1 MRGYVS
7 RETQL
12 KGVNNMEKEKS
23 IELIQKFSNVRGISA
38 FEDDVTALFK
48 EEVKDAGAV
57 SEDHMRNVFVHQAHN
72 QGSRPVVE
80 LDAHSDEV
88 GFMIRAIKPNGQM
101 MFVNVGGWATVT
113 IPAQKVKIRNRD
125 GEWISGIISS
135 TPPHFMTPEERTR
148 LPKPEELSI
157 DVGASSAA
165 EIAEIYH
172 IEIGAPVVPDVTCEY
187 NDKTGLF
194 LGKAFDNRIG
204 TTLLAAT
211 MNDIA
216 SEQLDVDVVAGL
228 SSQEEVGDRGAEVVV
243 RKIKPDLAIVF
254 EGAPADDTVMPD
266 YLIQTGM
273 RKGPML
279 RHFDS
284 TIVTNPHFQQFAL
297 DIAAKNNIPVQ
308 RSVRTGG
315 GQDGAIINRYNGAPT
330 IVISVPVRYAH
341 TAYCFIAFEDYQNA
355 LELAKLIIKELN
367 ADVLSE
373 F

>member
-1 MRGYVS
+1 M
-7 RETQL
+7 
-12 KGVNNMEKEKS
+12 GVEKMDKS
-23 IELIQKFSNVRGISA
+23 KAIKLIQDLSNARGISA
-38 FEDDVTALFK
+38 FEDEVTGLFTR
-48 EEVKDAGAV
+48 EVAGTGEIT
-57 SEDHMRNVFVHQAHN
+57 EDHMRNVFVNHQFN
-72 QGSRPVVE
+72 NGERPVVE

-113 IPAQKVKIRNRD
+113 IPAQKVKIQNRN
-125 GEWISGIISS
+125 GEWISGIVSS
-135 TPPHFMTPEERTR
+135 TPPHFMTAEERTR
-148 LPKPEELSI
+148 LPKTTELSI
-157 DVGASSAA
+157 DVGASSAQ
-165 EIAEIYH
+165 EIEEIYG
-172 IEIGAPVVPDVTCEY
+172 IEVGAPVVPDVTCEY
-187 NDKTGLF
+187 NEQTGLF

-204 TTLLAAT
+204 TALLAST
-211 MNDIA
+211 MKDMTN
-216 SEQLDVDVVAGL
+216 EKLDVDVVAGL

-266 YLIQTGM
+266 YLIQSGL

-279 RHFDS
+279 RDFDS
-284 TIVTNPHFQQFAL
+284 TIVTNPHFQRFAL
-297 DIAAKNNIPVQ
+297 DIAKENNIPVQ

-341 TAYCFIAFEDYQNA
+341 TPYCFIAYKDYENA
-355 LELAKLIIKELN
+355 LELVKNILRKLN
-367 ADVLSE
+367 AQQLSK

>member
-1 MRGYVS
+1 
-7 RETQL
+7 
-12 KGVNNMEKEKS
+12 MEKS
-23 IELIQKFSNVRGISA
+23 AAIDLIQKLSNVYGISA
-38 FEDDVTALFK
+38 FEDEVTALFK
-48 EEVKDAGAV
+48 DEVAGSGKV
-57 SEDHMRNVFVHQAHN
+57 SEDHMRNVFVQQKN
-72 QGSRPVVE
+72 NNGKKPVVE

-101 MFVNVGGWATVT
+101 MFVQVGGWATVT
-113 IPAQKVKIRNRD
+113 IPAQKVKIRNRA
-125 GEWISGIISS
+125 GEWISGIVSS

-148 LPKPEELSI
+148 LPKMDELSI
-157 DVGASSAA
+157 DVGASSAK
-165 EIAEIYH
+165 EVSDVYQ

-187 NDKTGLF
+187 NEKTGLF

-204 TTLLAAT
+204 TALLAST
-211 MNDIA
+211 MKDL
-216 SEQLDVDVVAGL
+216 SEDQLAVDLVAGL

-266 YLIQTGM
+266 YLIQTGL

-297 DIAAKNNIPVQ
+297 DVAAKNDIPIQ

-341 TAYCFIAFEDYQNA
+341 TPYCFIAYEDYENA
-355 LELAKLIIKELN
+355 LKLAKLIIRQLN
-367 ADVLSE
+367 AEVIE
-373 F
+373 KF

>member
-1 MRGYVS
+1 MD
-7 RETQL
+7 
-12 KGVNNMEKEKS
+12 KEKS
-23 IELIQKFSNVRGISA
+23 IQLIKDLSNVRGISS
-38 FEDDVTALFK
+38 FEDEVTALFK
-48 EEVKDAGAV
+48 DTVKDAGIV
-57 SEDHMRNVFVHQAHN
+57 SEDHMRNVFVKHPDN
-72 QGSRPVVE
+72 NGKRPVVE

-113 IPAQKVKIRNRD
+113 IPAQKVKVRNRD
-125 GEWISGIISS
+125 GEWISGIVSS
-135 TPPHFMTPEERTR
+135 TPPHFMTAEEKTR

-157 DVGASSAA
+157 DVGASSAD
-165 EIAEIYH
+165 EIIDVYG
-172 IEIGAPVVPDVTCEY
+172 IEVGAPVVPDVTCEY

-204 TTLLAAT
+204 TALLAST
-211 MNDIA
+211 MNDLA
-216 SEQLDVDVVAGL
+216 SEKLDVDVIAGL

-254 EGAPADDTVMPD
+254 EGAPADDTVMPN
-266 YLIQTGM
+266 YLIQSGL

-279 RHFDS
+279 RDFDS
-284 TIVTNPHFQQFAL
+284 TIVTNPHFQRFAL
-297 DIAAKNNIPVQ
+297 DIATKNNIPVQ

-341 TAYCFIAFEDYQNA
+341 TPYCFIAFEDYQNA
-355 LELAKLIIKELN
+355 LALAKKIIKALN
-367 ADVLSE
+367 ADVLE
-373 F
+373 KF

>member
-1 MRGYVS
+1 
-7 RETQL
+7 
-12 KGVNNMEKEKS
+12 
-23 IELIQKFSNVRGISA
+23 
-38 FEDDVTALFK
+38 
-48 EEVKDAGAV
+48 
-57 SEDHMRNVFVHQAHN
+57 
-72 QGSRPVVE
+72 
-80 LDAHSDEV
+80 
-88 GFMIRAIKPNGQM
+88 MIRAIKPNGQM
-101 MFVNVGGWATVT
+101 MFVQVGGWATVT
-113 IPAQKVKIRNRD
+113 IPAQKVKIRNRA
-125 GEWISGIISS
+125 GEWISGIVSS

-148 LPKPEELSI
+148 LPKMDELSI
-157 DVGASSAA
+157 DVGASSAK
-165 EIAEIYH
+165 EVSDVYQ

-187 NDKTGLF
+187 NEKTGLF

-204 TTLLAAT
+204 TALLAST
-211 MNDIA
+211 MKDL
-216 SEQLDVDVVAGL
+216 SEDQLAVDLVAGL

-266 YLIQTGM
+266 YLIQTGL

-297 DIAAKNNIPVQ
+297 DVAAKNDIPIQ

-341 TAYCFIAFEDYQNA
+341 TPYCFIAYEDYENA
-355 LELAKLIIKELN
+355 LKLAKLIIRQLN
-367 ADVLSE
+367 AEVIE
-373 F
+373 KF

>member
-1 MRGYVS
+1 MD
-7 RETQL
+7 
-12 KGVNNMEKEKS
+12 KEKS
-23 IELIQKFSNVRGISA
+23 IQLIKDLSNVRGISS
-38 FEDDVTALFK
+38 FEDEVTALFK
-48 EEVKDAGAV
+48 DTVKDAGIV
-57 SEDHMRNVFVHQAHN
+57 SEDHMRNVFVKHPDN
-72 QGSRPVVE
+72 NGKRPVVE

-113 IPAQKVKIRNRD
+113 IPAQKVKVRNRD
-125 GEWISGIISS
+125 GEWISGIVTS
-135 TPPHFMTPEERTR
+135 TPPHFMTAEEKKR

-157 DVGASSAA
+157 DVGASSAD
-165 EIAEIYH
+165 EIIDVYG
-172 IEIGAPVVPDVTCEY
+172 IEVGAPVVPDVTCEY

-204 TTLLAAT
+204 TALLAST
-211 MNDIA
+211 MNDLA
-216 SEQLDVDVVAGL
+216 TEKLDVDVIAGL

-254 EGAPADDTVMPD
+254 EGAPADDTVMPN
-266 YLIQTGM
+266 YLIQSGL

-279 RHFDS
+279 RDFDS
-284 TIVTNPHFQQFAL
+284 TIVTNPHFQRFAL
-297 DIAAKNNIPVQ
+297 DIATKNNIPVQ

-341 TAYCFIAFEDYQNA
+341 TPYCFIAFEDYQNA
-355 LELAKLIIKELN
+355 LALAKKIIKALN
-367 ADVLSE
+367 ADVLE
-373 F
+373 KF

>member
-1 MRGYVS
+1 MD
-7 RETQL
+7 
-12 KGVNNMEKEKS
+12 KKEAVK
-23 IELIQKFSNVRGISA
+23 LIQDLSNVRGISG
-38 FEDDVTALFK
+38 FEDEVTSLFK
-48 EEVKDAGAV
+48 QEVAGSGEIA
-57 SEDHMRNVFVHQAHN
+57 EDHMRNVFVKHPFN
-72 QGSRPVVE
+72 NGSRPVVE

-113 IPAQKVKIRNRD
+113 IPAQKVKIRNKK
-125 GEWISGIISS
+125 GQWVSGIVSS
-135 TPPHFMTPEERTR
+135 TPPHFMTAEERTR
-148 LPKPEELSI
+148 LPKTTELSI
-157 DVGASSAA
+157 DVGASNAQ
-165 EIAEIYH
+165 EIRDVYEI
-172 IEIGAPVVPDVTCEY
+172 EVGAPVVPDVTCEY
-187 NDKTGLF
+187 NEQTGLF

-204 TTLLAAT
+204 TALLAST
-211 MNDIA
+211 MKDMA
-216 SEQLDVDVVAGL
+216 AEKLGVDVIAGL

-266 YLIQTGM
+266 YLIQSGL

-279 RHFDS
+279 RDFDS
-284 TIVTNPHFQQFAL
+284 TIVTNPHFQKFAL
-297 DIAAKNNIPVQ
+297 DIAAEKQIPVQ

-341 TAYCFIAFEDYQNA
+341 TPYCFIAYEDYESA
-355 LELAKLIIKELN
+355 LQLAKEILRQLN
-367 ADVLSE
+367 AEVLAK

>member
-1 MRGYVS
+1 
-7 RETQL
+7 
-12 KGVNNMEKEKS
+12 MEKS
-23 IELIQKFSNVRGISA
+23 AAIDLIQRLSNVYGISA
-38 FEDDVTALFK
+38 FEDKVTELFK
-48 EEVKDAGAV
+48 EEVAGTGKIT
-57 SEDHMRNVFVHQAHN
+57 EDHMRNVFVQQN
-72 QGSRPVVE
+72 NNTGTKPVVE

-88 GFMIRAIKPNGQM
+88 GFMIRAIKSNGQM
-101 MFVNVGGWATVT
+101 MFVQVGGWAIVT
-113 IPAQKVKIRNRD
+113 IPAQKVKVQNRH
-125 GEWISGIISS
+125 GKWISGIVSS

-148 LPKPEELSI
+148 LPKMDELSI
-157 DVGASSAA
+157 DVGASSAQ
-165 EIAEIYH
+165 EIADVYQ
-172 IEIGAPVVPDVTCEY
+172 IEIGAPVVPDITCEY
-187 NDKTGLF
+187 NEDTELF

-204 TTLLAAT
+204 TALLAST
-211 MNDIA
+211 MKDLGND
-216 SEQLDVDVVAGL
+216 QLDVDLVAGL

-266 YLIQTGM
+266 YLIQAGL

-297 DIAAKNNIPVQ
+297 DIAAENDIPVQ

-341 TAYCFIAFEDYQNA
+341 TPYCFIAYSDYENA
-355 LELAKLIIKELN
+355 LNLAKLIIRQLN
-367 ADVLSE
+367 ADVIAK

>member
-1 MRGYVS
+1 
-7 RETQL
+7 
-12 KGVNNMEKEKS
+12 MEKAVA
-23 IELIQKFSNVRGISA
+23 IDLIQRLSNVYGISA
-38 FEDDVTALFK
+38 FEDKVTELFK
-48 EEVKDAGAV
+48 AEVAGTGKIT
-57 SEDHMRNVFVHQAHN
+57 EDHMRNVFVQQN
-72 QGSRPVVE
+72 NNDGKKPVVE

-101 MFVNVGGWATVT
+101 MFVQVGGWAIVT
-113 IPAQKVKIRNRD
+113 IPAQKVKIQNRN
-125 GEWISGIISS
+125 GKWISGIVSS

-148 LPKPEELSI
+148 LPKMDELSI
-157 DVGASSAA
+157 DVGASSAQ
-165 EIAEIYH
+165 EIADVYQ
-172 IEIGAPVVPDVTCEY
+172 IEIGAPVVPDITCEY
-187 NDKTGLF
+187 NEETELF

-204 TTLLAAT
+204 TALLAST
-211 MNDIA
+211 MKDLGND
-216 SEQLDVDVVAGL
+216 QLDVDLVAGL

-266 YLIQTGM
+266 YLIQAGL

-297 DIAAKNNIPVQ
+297 DVAAKNNIPVQ

-341 TAYCFIAFEDYQNA
+341 TPYCFIAYSDYENA
-355 LELAKLIIKELN
+355 LNLAKLIIRQLN
-367 ADVLSE
+367 ADVIAK

>member
-1 MRGYVS
+1 M
-7 RETQL
+7 
-12 KGVNNMEKEKS
+12 KKEKS
-23 IELIQKFSNVRGISA
+23 IQLIQDLSNARGISS
-38 FEDDVTALFK
+38 FEDEVTALFK
-48 EEVKDAGAV
+48 DEVKDAGTV
-57 SEDHMRNVFVHQAHN
+57 TEDHMRNVFVN
-72 QGSRPVVE
+72 QPFNSGDRPVVE

-101 MFVNVGGWATVT
+101 MFVNVGGWAMVTV
-113 IPAQKVKIRNRD
+113 PAQKVKVRNHD
-125 GEWISGIISS
+125 GEWLSGIVSS
-135 TPPHFMTPEERTR
+135 TPPHFMTAEERTR
-148 LPKPEELSI
+148 LPKPDELSI
-157 DVGASSAA
+157 DVGASSAQ
-165 EIAEIYH
+165 EVRDVYG

-187 NDKTGLF
+187 NEKSGLF

-204 TTLLAAT
+204 TALLAAT

-216 SEQLDVDVVAGL
+216 TEQLDVDVVAGL

-266 YLIQTGM
+266 YLIQSGL

-279 RHFDS
+279 RDFDS
-284 TIVTNPHFQQFAL
+284 TIVTNPHFQRFAL
-297 DIAAKNNIPVQ
+297 DVAAENNIPVQ

-341 TAYCFIAFEDYQNA
+341 TPYCFIALEDYQNA
-355 LELAKLIIKELN
+355 LELAKLIIKKLN
-367 ADVLSE
+367 ANVLSN

>member
-1 MRGYVS
+1 
-7 RETQL
+7 
-12 KGVNNMEKEKS
+12 MEKDQAVD
-23 IELIQKFSNVRGISA
+23 LIQQFSNTRGISA
-38 FEDDVTALFK
+38 FEDDVTSLFK
-48 EEVKDAGAV
+48 KVVTGAGNIK
-57 SEDHMRNVFVHQAHN
+57 EDHMRNVFVHHKGNDGQKP
-72 QGSRPVVE
+72 RLE

-101 MFVNVGGWATVT
+101 MFVQVGGWALVT
-113 IPAQKVKIRNRD
+113 IPAQKVKIRNRQ
-125 GEWISGIISS
+125 GKWLSGIVSS
-135 TPPHFMTPEERTR
+135 TPPHFMTPEEKTR
-148 LPKPEELSI
+148 LPKMDELSI
-157 DVGASSAA
+157 DVGASSAR
-165 EIAEIYH
+165 EIKEDYQID
-172 IEIGAPVVPDVTCEY
+172 IGAPVVPDVECEY
-187 NDKTGLF
+187 QEDTGLF

-211 MNDIA
+211 LKDLA
-216 SEQLDVDVVAGL
+216 DTKLGVDMIGGL

-284 TIVTNPHFQQFAL
+284 TIVTNPHFQKYAL
-297 DIAAKNNIPVQ
+297 DMAVQHNIPVQ
-308 RSVRTGG
+308 QSVRTGG

-341 TAYCFIAFEDYQNA
+341 TPYCFIAYEDYQNA
-355 LELAKLIIKELN
+355 LDLAKKIIVSLD
-367 ADVLSE
+367 ADVIAK